1 MNFEI
6 KDHLIGSAEFIE
18 SPNNSERNSS
28 IDLIVIHCISLPEG
42 DFLNSNVIDLFQNKL
57 DHNKHPTF
65 ETLKELKVSAHL
77 FIRRDGKIIQ
87 FVPFDKKAW
96 HAGVSNFNGRENCN
110 EFSIGIE
117 LEGTDEL
124 EYTQEQYDTL
134 VEVSRELMVSYPLI
148 TKGNIV
154 GHCDIAPGRKTDPGE
169 TFDWDLYL
177 SRL

>member
-87 FVPFDKKAW
+87 FVPFDKCAW
-96 HAGVSNFNGRENCN
+96 HAGESSFNNRDGCN
-110 EFSIGIE
+110 DFSIGIE
-117 LEGTDEL
+117 LEGTVHE
-124 EYTQEQYDTL
+124 EFTGEQYKIL
-134 VEVSRELMVSYPLI
+134 KAVILKLKEEYGI
-148 TKGNIV
+148 TNTV
-154 GHCDIAPGRKTDPGE
+154 GHSDIAPDRKVDPGPY
-169 TFDWDLYL
+169 FDWDKLND
-177 SRL
+177 

>member
-87 FVPFDKKAW
+87 FVPFDKCAW
-96 HAGVSNFNGRENCN
+96 HAGESSFNNRDGCN
-110 EFSIGIE
+110 DFSIGIE
-117 LEGTDEL
+117 LEGTVHEEFTD
-124 EYTQEQYDTL
+124 EQYKIL
-134 VEVSRELMVSYPLI
+134 KAVILKLKEEYGI
-148 TKGNIV
+148 TNTV
-154 GHCDIAPGRKTDPGE
+154 GHS
-169 TFDWDLYL
+169 L
-177 SRL
+177 SLIHI

>member
-87 FVPFDKKAW
+87 FVPFDKCAW
-96 HAGVSNFNGRENCN
+96 HAGESSFNNRDGCN
-110 EFSIGIE
+110 DFSIGIE
-117 LEGTDEL
+117 LEVTVHEEFTDE
-124 EYTQEQYDTL
+124 Q
-134 VEVSRELMVSYPLI
+134 
-148 TKGNIV
+148 
-154 GHCDIAPGRKTDPGE
+154 
-169 TFDWDLYL
+169 YL
-177 SRL
+177 SLIHISEPTRPY

>member
-18 SPNNSERNSS
+18 SPNNSERNCS

-87 FVPFDKKAW
+87 FVPFDKCAW
-96 HAGVSNFNGRENCN
+96 HAGESSFNNRDGCN
-110 EFSIGIE
+110 DFSIGIE
-117 LEGTDEL
+117 LEGTVHE
-124 EYTQEQYDTL
+124 EFTGEQYKIL
-134 VEVSRELMVSYPLI
+134 KAVILKLKEEYGI
-148 TKGNIV
+148 THTV
-154 GHCDIAPGRKTDPGE
+154 GHSDIAPDRKVDPGPHFNWE
-169 TFDWDLYL
+169 KLND
-177 SRL
+177 